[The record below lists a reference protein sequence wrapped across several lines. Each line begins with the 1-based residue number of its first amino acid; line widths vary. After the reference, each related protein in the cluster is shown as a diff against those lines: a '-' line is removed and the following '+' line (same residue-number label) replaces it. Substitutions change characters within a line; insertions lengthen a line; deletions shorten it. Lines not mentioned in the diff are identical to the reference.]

1 MHGTAKSSL
10 AIVPEL
16 DYLLLENTVMF
27 LSFPSRTS
35 GPERLSPT
43 IFKVHIPKNVSS
55 SHNARKYTR
64 FESCHVAGELSRSP
78 THSKRLS
85 PALPELRKPLC
96 TSLEKSL
103 PKADRTRLSAPLRLH
118 GKPLLCQRQLRQ
130 LNVSASSTSCRA
142 TRLPQQRFH
151 GLASWPCAPTHPNPR
166 PHPPRWPPRR

>member
-1 MHGTAKSSL
+1 MHGTAKSSS

-16 DYLLLENTVMF
+16 DYLLLENTVMLF

-43 IFKVHIPKNVSS
+43 IFKVHNPKNVSS
-55 SHNARKYTR
+55 SHNARKCTR
-64 FESCHVAGELSRSP
+64 SESCHVAGELSRSP

-103 PKADRTRLSAPLRLH
+103 PKADRCRLLALLRLH
-118 GKPLLCQRQLRQ
+118 GKPLPCQRQ
-130 LNVSASSTSCRA
+130 LNVSASSTSCPA
-142 TRLPQQRFH
+142 TPLPQQRFH
-151 GLASWPCAPTHPNPR
+151 GLASWPCAPTRPNPR
-166 PHPPRWPPRR
+166 PRPPRWPPRR